1 MHASA
6 VLELQRHRDYP
17 SVSILL
23 RTAPGPVLH
32 DADRLRLRAHL
43 DRLAERLRDDVGP
56 EATIDIVERLR
67 DLAERAAT
75 RPARSALALFA
86 APDVGSFH
94 HLDVEVHERTM
105 VDDSFATRDLLDQVR
120 LPESY
125 LLATVSERV
134 VKAYE
139 GGPDGLSVLGG
150 AGSSAFPVE
159 RGESESARAWE
170 RRTVDALRRL
180 GRRSLP
186 LVLVGAERRIGA
198 LLRSTG
204 VRPVAMIRGNHDRTP
219 THRLEV
225 LAWPHLERWAA
236 ERDRR
241 AVHRLE
247 TARSRHLLATGL
259 DELWGLAHDGRVE
272 LLVVERS
279 FAVPVR
285 VVGQHLVPVGPDEVE
300 DPEVVDDAVDDLIEA
315 VVLRRGEVVLVPDGT
330 LGAAGGVAGVL
341 RY

>member
-1 MHASA
+1 
-6 VLELQRHRDYP
+6 
-17 SVSILL
+17 
-23 RTAPGPVLH
+23 
-32 DADRLRLRAHL
+32 
-43 DRLAERLRDDVGP
+43 
-56 EATIDIVERLR
+56 
-67 DLAERAAT
+67 
-75 RPARSALALFA
+75 
-86 APDVGSFH
+86 
-94 HLDVEVHERTM
+94 
-105 VDDSFATRDLLDQVR
+105 
-120 LPESY
+120 
-125 LLATVSERV
+125 
-134 VKAYE
+134 
-139 GGPDGLSVLGG
+139 
-150 AGSSAFPVE
+150 
-159 RGESESARAWE
+159 
-170 RRTVDALRRL
+170 
-180 GRRSLP
+180 
-186 LVLVGAERRIGA
+186 
-198 LLRSTG
+198 
-204 VRPVAMIRGNHDRTP
+204 MIRGNHDRTP